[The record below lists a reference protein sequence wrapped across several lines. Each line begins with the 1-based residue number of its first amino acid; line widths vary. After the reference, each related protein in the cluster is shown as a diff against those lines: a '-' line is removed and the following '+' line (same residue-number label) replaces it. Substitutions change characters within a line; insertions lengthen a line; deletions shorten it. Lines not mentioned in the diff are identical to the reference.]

1 MPVSPLPEVRVENV
15 ESLLMHL
22 QRDFDSLSEVIWRQ
36 QAEIDTLKKEV
47 QRLGERFATEVDGT
61 EERDP
66 LAEQPPHY

>member
-1 MPVSPLPEVRVENV
+1 MPISPAPEDRVENV

-22 QRDFDSLSEVIWRQ
+22 QRDFDSLSGVIWRQ

>member
-22 QRDFDSLSEVIWRQ
+22 QRDFDSLSEVVWRQ